1 MLCLA
6 LKKRWGFPLLP
17 SGHNHSRARKTVDK
31 FMLRQRLY
39 QIFIKPRQLILL
51 DAQSG
56 KPARNLRLRPISF
69 ILVFLLI
76 AGSFTFL
83 GMQINRSDGNYSLLP
98 QHLQLQRQHELLL
111 ERLAEASAN
120 NELKDQQLETL
131 QQEITTQQ
139 QQASEPSQ
147 RLRMLESILEARKAT
162 GVQLLEASASWS
174 GNNSIRYNFTLV
186 KGGNYPRW
194 VSGSMALVAQSP
206 EGEKVTLQLNEQL
219 TRLPF
224 RIETHTFLRG
234 LAQWNYD
241 WFPEK
246 LQATVFNRKGKELL
260 QIELSIEGEPK

>member
-1 MLCLA
+1 MI
-6 LKKRWGFPLLP
+6 
-17 SGHNHSRARKTVDK
+17 
-31 FMLRQRLY
+31 RQRLY

-56 KPARNLRLRPISF
+56 KPARNLKVRPISF
-69 ILVFLLI
+69 ILIFLFT

-83 GMQINRSDGNYSLLP
+83 GMQLNHPDQSHSLLP

-111 ERLAEASAN
+111 KHLAEASAN
-120 NELKDQQLETL
+120 NELKDQQLESL
-131 QQEITTQQ
+131 KQEMARQL

-147 RLRMLESILEARKAT
+147 HLRMLENILEARKAT
-162 GVQLLEASASWS
+162 GIQLLEASASWTE
-174 GNNSIRYNFTLV
+174 NRAIRCNFTLV

-194 VSGSMALVAQSP
+194 VSGSIALVAQSP

-234 LAQWNYD
+234 LAQWDYD

-246 LQATVFNRKGKELL
+246 LQVTVFNHKGKELL